1 MNKALRVAGFCA
13 GLVLMTGTTAESCA
27 RDVAEKAPA
36 VVHQAA
42 IDLGHDDH
50 ETLSGPQLQALLNR
64 VNLHEN
70 LQEAIT
76 QIQQSQVPGEVRK
89 ETQKL
94 AVDASEAVILNACA
108 REGLPTAPS
117 PPVDPDPSV
126 TAGVATV
133 LGIAVKTGG
142 GNELSAY
149 AVCQAAVLAN
159 SPH

>member
-1 MNKALRVAGFCA
+1 MNKALRAAGIFA
-13 GLVLMTGTTAESCA
+13 GLVLMTATTAESCA
-27 RDVAEKAPA
+27 RDVADKAPA

-50 ETLSGPQLQALLNR
+50 ETLSGSQLRALLNR
-64 VNLHEN
+64 VDLSEN
-70 LQEAIT
+70 LNEAVT
-76 QIQQSQVPGEVRK
+76 QIQQSEVPGEVRK
-89 ETQKL
+89 ATQKL

-108 REGLPTAPS
+108 REGLPTAQSLPA
-117 PPVDPDPSV
+117 DPDPNV

-133 LGIAVKTGG
+133 LGVAVKTGG